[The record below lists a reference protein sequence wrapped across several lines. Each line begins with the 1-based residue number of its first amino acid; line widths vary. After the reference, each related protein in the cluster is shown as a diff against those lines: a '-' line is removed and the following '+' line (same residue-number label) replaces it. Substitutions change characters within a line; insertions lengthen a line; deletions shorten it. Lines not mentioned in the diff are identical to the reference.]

1 MVSKLAGFFGNRKKL
16 GFTTGSVVLATILA
30 LNLGS
35 VSIVPVTV
43 EAAGFEFRV
52 PSLTVR
58 GEQYLAIQSNV
69 ALAANIEEEPD
80 FGYQSFDIADVK
92 GLAYAKI
99 EPSYTPYEPPPADT
113 IEPAPEPI
121 KPVNNTSAPNPT
133 TIDDQRPPDNVT
145 WISPGKVVVGNF
157 HAGGRAEYPI
167 TIHNGKDVTTEFA
180 VYYRIPDH
188 VPEDTTKAPNMVQD
202 WVIVADPTP
211 VLAPY
216 ETRDIL
222 VVLAMPQTAV
232 DPAPK
237 WEFWI
242 GVKDNSQTGMVQTEL
257 CTRWIISMREG

>member
-1 MVSKLAGFFGNRKKL
+1 MESGQFEIEVLQHLDSRSMLLRNRILRCTIGILVIALPLLASGCFYSEPEYQPEIPL
-16 GFTTGSVVLATILA
+16 GDDTG
-30 LNLGS
+30 
-35 VSIVPVTV
+35 
-43 EAAGFEFRV
+43 
-52 PSLTVR
+52 
-58 GEQYLAIQSNV
+58 
-69 ALAANIEEEPD
+69 
-80 FGYQSFDIADVK
+80 
-92 GLAYAKI
+92 
-99 EPSYTPYEPPPADT
+99 EPSYTPYEPPPTDT
-113 IEPAPEPI
+113 IEPAPEPET
-121 KPVNNTSAPNPT
+121 PEPTPTNNPT
-133 TIDDQRPPDNVT
+133 IIDEQRPPDDVT

-237 WEFWI
+237 WEFWV

-257 CTRWIISMREG
+257 CVRWIISMRGS

>member
-1 MVSKLAGFFGNRKKL
+1 MVESESLDSRSILLRNRIL
-16 GFTTGSVVLATILA
+16 RCTIGVLVVA
-30 LNLGS
+30 LPLL
-35 VSIVPVTV
+35 
-43 EAAGFEFRV
+43 AAGCFY
-52 PSLTVR
+52 S
-58 GEQYLAIQSNV
+58 
-69 ALAANIEEEPD
+69 EPE
-80 FGYQSFDIADVK
+80 YQPELPLGDDSGK
-92 GLAYAKI
+92 
-99 EPSYTPYEPPPADT
+99 PSYTPYEPPPTDT
-113 IEPAPEPI
+113 IEPAPEPET
-121 KPVNNTSAPNPT
+121 PEPTPTNNPT
-133 TIDDQRPPDNVT
+133 IIDEQRPPDDVT

-188 VPEDTTKAPNMVQD
+188 VPEDTTKAPDMVQD

-237 WEFWI
+237 WEFWV

-257 CTRWIISMREG
+257 CTRWIVSMRGS